1 VLFSLYYYFKMKVLT
16 FSAAA
21 LAALAL
27 APKAHA
33 QFGVKGGL
41 NVAELRGRSGE
52 DASYKTFYHV
62 GLLYQAHIAGPLSVQ
77 PEVQYS
83 VQGGSLKSAF
93 TDYDTKLHYFTVPV
107 LAKLT
112 VGPVFIEAGPQFGY
126 LVSAN
131 QDGKVQVSSTGGS
144 ASYGQVNQEAT
155 SQYKR
160 ADFSLAAGAGLKFKA
175 LSIGGRLV
183 AGLNDIND
191 AKNLSGI
198 NDPRL
203 QNRVLQLYA
212 SIQFGK

>member
-1 VLFSLYYYFKMKVLT
+1 MKLFITS
-16 FSAAA
+16 
-21 LAALAL
+21 LAL
-27 APKAHA
+27 FGASLLLAPQARA

-41 NVAELRGRSGE
+41 NFAQLQGRSGE

-62 GLLYQAHIAGPLSVQ
+62 GLLYQINLIGPLAIQ

-83 VQGGSLKSAF
+83 LQGGNLKGAF

-112 VGPVFIEAGPQFGY
+112 LGPVFVEAGPQFGY

-131 QDGKVQVSSTGGS
+131 RNGKVQVNSTNGS
-144 ASYGQVNQEAT
+144 ASYGQVDQTAT
-155 SQYKR
+155 DQYKR
-160 ADFSLAAGAGLKFKA
+160 GDFSLAAGAGLKFSS
-175 LSIGGRLV
+175 LSIGGRFV

-191 AKNLSGI
+191 AKNLTGI

-203 QNRVLQLYA
+203 QNRVFQLYA
-212 SIQFGK
+212 ALQFGK